1 MKMLTIDD
9 SAVVRRI
16 IAAAV
21 VVLGHECLE
30 AESAQDALKL
40 LQDTEKIELIFLDWN
55 MPGMNGLEFLK
66 TIKKDDQFK
75 HIPVVMVTTENMPES
90 VIEAV
95 KAGVSHYITKP
106 FSIEELM
113 KKIVESLGG
122 EVNQ

>member
-16 IAAAV
+16 ISAAV

-30 AESAQDALKL
+30 AESAQDALNL
-40 LQDTEKIELIFLDWN
+40 LQGPEKIELIFLDWN

-66 TIKKDDQFK
+66 KIKQDEQFK
-75 HIPVVMVTTENMPES
+75 QIPVVMVTTENMPES

-113 KKIVESLGG
+113 KKIMESLGG
-122 EVNQ
+122 EVN

>member
-1 MKMLTIDD
+1 
-9 SAVVRRI
+9 
-16 IAAAV
+16 
-21 VVLGHECLE
+21 
-30 AESAQDALKL
+30 SAQDGLKL
-40 LQDTEKIELIFLDWN
+40 LEDSEKIELIFLDWN

-90 VIEAV
+90 IIEAV
-95 KAGVSHYITKP
+95 KAGVSQYITKP

-113 KKIVESLGG
+113 KKIIESLGG

>member
-9 SAVVRRI
+9 SAVVRKI

-21 VVLGHECLE
+21 SALGHECLE
-30 AESAQDALKL
+30 AESAQDALSL
-40 LQDTEKIELIFLDWN
+40 LEGPEKIELIFLDWN

-66 TIKKDDQFK
+66 MIKKNDQFK

-95 KAGVSHYITKP
+95 KAGVTHYITKP

-122 EVNQ
+122 EVN

>member
-16 IAAAV
+16 ISAAV

-30 AESAQDALKL
+30 AESAQDALDL
-40 LQDTEKIELIFLDWN
+40 LQGSEKIELIFLDWN

-66 TIKKDDQFK
+66 KIKQDQHFK

-113 KKIVESLGG
+113 KKIIESLGG
-122 EVNQ
+122 EVN

>member
-9 SAVVRRI
+9 SAVVRKI

-21 VVLGHECLE
+21 VALGHECLE
-30 AESAQDALKL
+30 AESAQDALSL
-40 LQDTEKIELIFLDWN
+40 LEGPEKIELIFLDWN

-66 TIKKDDQFK
+66 TIKKNDQFK

-95 KAGVSHYITKP
+95 KAGVTHYITKP

-113 KKIVESLGG
+113 KKIIESLGG
-122 EVNQ
+122 EVN

>member
-9 SAVVRRI
+9 SAVVRKI

-21 VVLGHECLE
+21 VALGHECRE
-30 AESAQDALKL
+30 AESAQDALNL
-40 LQDTEKIELIFLDWN
+40 LEGPEKIELIFLDWN

-66 TIKKDDQFK
+66 TIKQDDHFK

-95 KAGVSHYITKP
+95 KAGVTHYITK
-106 FSIEELM
+106 L
-113 KKIVESLGG
+113 SLIHI
-122 EVNQ
+122 

>member
-21 VVLGHECLE
+21 VSLGHECLE
-30 AESAQDALKL
+30 AESAQDALNL
-40 LQDTEKIELIFLDWN
+40 LKGSEKIELIFLDWN

-66 TIKKDDQFK
+66 TIKIDDQFK

-95 KAGVSHYITKP
+95 RAGVSHYITKP
-106 FSIEELM
+106 FSIEDLM
-113 KKIVESLGG
+113 TKIIETLGG
-122 EVNQ
+122 EVY

>member
-16 IAAAV
+16 ISAAV

-66 TIKKDDQFK
+66 KIKKDDQFK

-95 KAGVSHYITKP
+95 RAGVSHYITKP

-113 KKIVESLGG
+113 KKIIESLGG